1 MSAEPDELIAL
12 PFIIVV
18 GLAIVAAVWIGGNG
32 GDVSWISDMVQAL
45 ALPAIVVGLLLAA
58 GVALINAL

>member
-18 GLAIVAAVWIGGNG
+18 GLAIVAAVWIGGSG
-32 GDVSWISDMVQAL
+32 GDVSWISDVVQAL

-58 GVALINAL
+58 SVALINAL

>member
-1 MSAEPDELIAL
+1 MSAEPEELIVL

-32 GDVSWISDMVQAL
+32 GDVSWISDVVQAL
-45 ALPAIVVGLLLAA
+45 AVPAIVVGLLLAA
-58 GVALINAL
+58 GAAILNAL

>member
-32 GDVSWISDMVQAL
+32 GEVSWISDMVQAL

>member
-1 MSAEPDELIAL
+1 MSAEPEELIAL

-32 GDVSWISDMVQAL
+32 GDISWISDVVQNL
-45 ALPAIVVGLLLAA
+45 TLPAIVVGLLIAA
-58 GVALINAL
+58 GAAIINAL

>member
-1 MSAEPDELIAL
+1 MSADPEELIAL
-12 PFIIVV
+12 PLIIVV

-32 GDVSWISDMVQAL
+32 GEVSWISDVVQAL

-58 GVALINAL
+58 GAALINAL

>member
-18 GLAIVAAVWIGGNG
+18 GIALVAAVWIGGSG
-32 GDVSWISDMVQAL
+32 GDVSWISDVVQAL
-45 ALPAIVVGLLLAA
+45 ALPTIIVGLLLAA
-58 GVALINAL
+58 GAALINAL